1 MKTDAELYDD
11 KAQRIMQVI
20 AERCAYYRA
29 NPSRFIEDFIPGIKL
44 KTFQKILLWALA
56 NNVMAYIVASRG
68 LGKTYVVAMYAVYKA
83 ILYPHSRVVC
93 ASYTAR
99 QGQQIVLKITEDFMQ
114 KSALLRSE
122 IAKISMD
129 RDGTFIQFKNGS
141 VIRVA
146 VAGESSRGLRSTV
159 LMIDESRLVQ
169 QSIVDSILRPMN
181 AAPRERPY
189 TNKPEYAHLIDEE
202 IPQELYLSSAYYC
215 QSEMFEKVKAFT
227 ANALTPSMSYFV
239 CDLPYQLSIKE
250 GILLRQTIE
259 NEMSEQTFNE
269 ITFAM
274 EREGLFWGTAKDALF
289 DFDVIKKQRV
299 LINGLHNLDYYRECN
314 LKVPEKQNGE
324 VRVLSVD
331 IALMAS
337 GKGSANDATAL
348 IVHSAMPTSNSNY
361 LDNIVFIDTCE
372 GIRSEELGLLIQRY
386 FYQYSCDYLVIDGK
400 GVGISIVDFVMSD
413 HYDPVYGVQYTALNC
428 MNNSSVAER
437 CKSPNAL
444 RKLYVV
450 EATAKLNND
459 MALALRSGFQNGFIN
474 LLVSDTEADDAIEKV
489 RGYSKLTE
497 LQKAKLKLPYV
508 QTTFLVGELV
518 NLSHDVSS
526 GYIKVKEKANMRK
539 DRYSSLEY
547 GYYFVQQLSREINPR
562 NTTADILDM
571 IIIRAPK
578 KRA

>member
-11 KAQRIMQVI
+11 KAQRIMEVI

-44 KTFQKILLWALA
+44 KTFQKILLLALA

-227 ANALTPSMSYFV
+227 ANALTPNMSYFV

-299 LINGLHNLDYYRECN
+299 LVNGLHNLDYYRECN

-386 FYQYSCDYLVIDGK
+386 FYQYNCDYLVIDGK

-508 QTTFLVGELV
+508 QTSFLVGELV

-547 GYYFVQQLSREINPR
+547 GYYFVQQLSREIKPR

>member
-44 KTFQKILLWALA
+44 KAFQKILLWALA

-68 LGKTYVVAMYAVYKA
+68 LGKTYVVAMYAIYKA

-141 VIRVA
+141 IMRVA

-169 QSIVDSILRPMN
+169 QSIADSILRPMN

-227 ANALTPSMSYFV
+227 ANALTPNMSYFV

-299 LINGLHNLDYYRECN
+299 LVNGLHNLDYYRECN

-348 IVHSAMPTSNSNY
+348 IVHSTMPASNGNY

-386 FYQYSCDYLVIDGK
+386 FYQYNCDYLVIDGK

-508 QTTFLVGELV
+508 QTSFLVGELV